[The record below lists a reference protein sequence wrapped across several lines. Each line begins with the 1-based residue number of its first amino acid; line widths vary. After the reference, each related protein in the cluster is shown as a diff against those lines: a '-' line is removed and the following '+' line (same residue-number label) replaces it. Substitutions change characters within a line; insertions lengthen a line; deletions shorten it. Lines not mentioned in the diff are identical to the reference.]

1 MDMSTTNQPGREKE
15 IFEQAIDL
23 PSAEARRGYVKGAC
37 GDDAGLLAR
46 VQTLLRAH
54 EATGGFLS
62 ENPGAASG
70 PTVSHAMAESSEK
83 PGTIIGRYKLLE
95 KIGEGGFGSV
105 YMAEQEVPVRRR
117 VALKVI

>member
-46 VQTLLRAH
+46 V
-54 EATGGFLS
+54 
-62 ENPGAASG
+62 
-70 PTVSHAMAESSEK
+70 
-83 PGTIIGRYKLLE
+83 
-95 KIGEGGFGSV
+95 
-105 YMAEQEVPVRRR
+105 
-117 VALKVI
+117 